1 MKFQEVLLLNVYSIQ
16 VKFQL
21 IIIWIF
27 RMRLLFHYFTAYINS
42 WERGGISDLKNPSPY
57 YFLPL
62 YLLALYFLVIFSIQ
76 KLGALVKCKFGTL
89 DLALRHGPVQT
100 EAK

>member
-1 MKFQEVLLLNVYSIQ
+1 MSSYKLVSNLSLWSKSMNLQEVLLLNVYSIQ

-42 WERGGISDLKNPSPY
+42 LITLAWHCLERDKS
-57 YFLPL
+57 
-62 YLLALYFLVIFSIQ
+62 
-76 KLGALVKCKFGTL
+76 
-89 DLALRHGPVQT
+89 
-100 EAK
+100 

>member
-1 MKFQEVLLLNVYSIQ
+1 MLGLGFNRRGCPQIITAHIMTSQLPCFVGELSKKKQTLTTTRVSNV
-16 VKFQL
+16 
-21 IIIWIF
+21 
-27 RMRLLFHYFTAYINS
+27 
-42 WERGGISDLKNPSPY
+42 GPY
-57 YFLPL
+57 TPQADFFPL
-62 YLLALYFLVIFSIQ
+62 YLLALNFLVMFSKQ